1 MAATERIFFAGVA
14 TTVLLIGAGFSGGV
28 MLGKTAMDIPQTKEQ
43 AVASPEK
50 LPPPARIVLPA
61 VTEATVPIP
70 FVPESASLMQA
81 TAPTVQEPPSKPMP
95 ELAVSASKVAP
106 AQKQDIAKEKLA
118 AHQAEARKRSEQRKK
133 AADRERHRRYAERKA
148 RQDAPHQDQQE
159 LRHQQQ
165 EEQQQEVRYPRES
178 PSILAF
184 DGDDEP
190 PRQNAFFGE

>member
-1 MAATERIFFAGVA
+1 MASTERIFFAGVA

-28 MLGKTAMDIPQTKEQ
+28 MLGKTAMDSPQTKEQ

-50 LPPPARIVLPA
+50 LPPPGRVVLPA

-81 TAPTVQEPPSKPMP
+81 AAPVQEPQPKPMAEP
-95 ELAVSASKVAP
+95 AVSATTVAP
-106 AQKQDIAKEKLA
+106 AQKQDIEMERPAE
-118 AHQAEARKRSEQRKK
+118 HQAEARKHSEQRKK

-148 RQDAPHQDQQE
+148 RQDAAHQE
-159 LRHQQQ
+159 HQQLQ
-165 EEQQQEVRYPRES
+165 EEHQQQEVRHQRQS

-190 PRQNAFFGE
+190 PRQNAFFGD